1 MRQSSVLSLH
11 DNAHADLTLYSSVNL
26 STKERLR
33 LWIACEGFIKQSVLS
48 MGYDT
53 MESLLIEYYEG
64 DAQLWAVYDNDELV
78 SCTITSMAEYA
89 TGKVLWVRYMIG
101 SALKDWL
108 HFEASIRDYARELGC
123 TKLKAY
129 CRKGL
134 QRMLP
139 EWDIAH
145 IVMERKL

>member
-1 MRQSSVLSLH
+1 MRALAEDCRANLDLCSSP
-11 DNAHADLTLYSSVNL
+11 NM
-26 STKERLR
+26 STKERIR
-33 LWIACEGFIKQSVLS
+33 LWLQCEHFIAQSVLS

-53 MESLLIEYYEG
+53 MESLFAEYYEG